1 MPFVS
6 SVTVIGE
13 APPVPDRVVCPAAE
27 QVAVKPVIGLP
38 PSAPGVNAIAACPLP
53 GTAAPI
59 VGAAGAVPGLG
70 NTTVPV
76 APALL
81 VGVLV
86 AVARL
91 RFIESVPSVGI
102 DGKLTKSTPAKFNVT
117 LLVKTKPF

>member
-6 SVTVIGE
+6 NVTVIGE
-13 APPVPDRVVCPAAE
+13 APPVADRVVCPAAV
-27 QVAVKPVIGLP
+27 QVTVKPVIGLP
-38 PSAPGVNAIAACPLP
+38 PSVPGVNAMVACPLP
-53 GTAAPI
+53 GTAVPI

-70 NTTVPV
+70 STTVPV
-76 APALL
+76 APALF

-91 RFIESVPSVGI
+91 RSIESVPSVGI
-102 DGKLTKSTPAKFNVT
+102 DGKLTKSTPAKFIVR